1 MRTHTNNYK
10 NNIRTFGREIDVKI
24 SYTIDNTNVELGSE
38 ELNSITLSYEGSI
51 LKSVMRG
58 IEIDSNVEISV
69 GTALNFSFGVKVG
82 NNYEYLDYGTFIVKE
97 VEKQEDLESWK
108 IICYDKMLY
117 TMKNYEEVEATYPC
131 TIHDY
136 IVAICDKL
144 NLTFKNENTTFPN
157 YNREIASDLY
167 AGLGYT
173 YRDVLTELAQVTAST
188 ICINEDD
195 DELELRYINTTND
208 TIDEEFFK
216 DINVKFGQ
224 KFGPI
229 NSIVLSRAGES
240 DNIYMQ
246 DDESIEQNGLCE
258 IKIVENQI
266 MNFNDR
272 SDYLQD
278 IFDTL
283 NGLEYYINDF
293 SSTGIT
299 YYDLCDRYN
308 VSIGENTYSCIMFN
322 DEINITQGLSE
333 EIFTKM
339 PEESETDYKKADKT
353 DRRINQAY
361 IIVDKQNQQI
371 ESLTST
377 VSQVSE
383 ETNNKYQDLINKFS
397 SIDEALT
404 QISSIENR
412 VTQLQ
417 TDTYTKTEVQQIANG
432 VGVDGVVVSVVT
444 STAGTFD
451 ENGLTIEK
459 TNAKTKGNFNETGI
473 TVMDATGYSDEELL
487 FAGYDN
493 DLGETIVR
501 TKNINVSK
509 YLTIGQNSRLEDYED
524 GTGIFFIG
532 S

>member
-1 MRTHTNNYK
+1 MRTHTNNFK
-10 NNIRTFGREIDVKI
+10 TNIKKFGREIDVKI
-24 SYTIDNTNVELGSE
+24 TYEENNEEVVLGST
-38 ELNSITLSYEGSI
+38 ELNSTTLTFQGDI
-51 LKSVMRG
+51 LKSVMRQLD
-58 IEIDSNVEISV
+58 IDSNIKISV
-69 GTALNFSFGVKVG
+69 DTVLNFSFGVKV
-82 NNYEYLDYGTFIVKE
+82 NNSYEYLDYGTFIVKE
-97 VEKQEDLESWK
+97 VEKQEDLNSWK
-108 IICYDKMLY
+108 ITCYDKMLY
-117 TMKNYEEVEATYPC
+117 AMKDYEEVEAEYPC

-136 IVAICDKL
+136 ILAICDKL
-144 NLTFKNENTTFPN
+144 GLTFKNENETFPN

-167 AGLGYT
+167 KDLGYT
-173 YRDVLTELAQVTAST
+173 FRDVLDELAQVTAST

-208 TIDEEFFK
+208 TIDEEYLK
-216 DINVKFGQ
+216 DLNVKFG
-224 KFGPI
+224 KIYGPI

-240 DNIYMQ
+240 DNVYMR
-246 DDESIEQNGLCE
+246 DEQSIELNGLCE
-258 IKIVENQI
+258 IKIKENQI

-278 IFDTL
+278 IYDTL
-283 NGLEYYINDF
+283 DGLEYYINDF
-293 SSTGIT
+293 ASTGVC
-299 YYDLCDRYN
+299 YYDVCDRYN

-333 EIFTKM
+333 NIYTNY
-339 PEESETDYKKADKT
+339 PEENETNYKKADKT
-353 DRRINQAY
+353 DRKINQAY

-383 ETNNKYQDLINKFS
+383 ETNNNYQDLLNKFS
-397 SIDEALT
+397 TIDESIT
-404 QISSIENR
+404 QISSLESR

-417 TDTYTKTEVQQIANG
+417 TDTYTKTEIQQIANG
-432 VGVDGVVVSVVT
+432 IGTDGVVVSAVT

-459 TNAKTKGNFNETGI
+459 TNAKTKGNFNESGI
-473 TVMDATGYSDEELL
+473 TVMDATGYTNEELL

-493 DLGETIVR
+493 TLNETIVR

-509 YLTIGQNSRLEDYED
+509 YLTIGTKSRLEDYED
-524 GTGIFFIG
+524 GTGVFFIG
-532 S
+532 